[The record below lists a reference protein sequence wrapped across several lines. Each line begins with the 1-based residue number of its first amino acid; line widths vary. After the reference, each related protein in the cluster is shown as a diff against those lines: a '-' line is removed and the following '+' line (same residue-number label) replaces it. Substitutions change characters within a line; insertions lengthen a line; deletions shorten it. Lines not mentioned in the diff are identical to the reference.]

1 MLRKLII
8 YDLKASAKIFFLFH
22 LVFLIACG
30 LGRFC
35 FMDRIDFVHSSPE
48 TLLASVTIIICL
60 AIILV
65 VAVNLFSWL
74 MTAFRFYRN
83 LFGKEGYLSWTLP
96 VSGIRHLWAKII
108 SGCVLMWIDTIVIW
122 LGIFFLV
129 SGRNVTE
136 AYAMISADV
145 TEMLGLPLSM
155 FSLYMF
161 LFTALSC
168 IISVIMTYFC
178 IAVGQLFPSHRILCA
193 IATYFILTFVLQ
205 IAVFL
210 IMILSGYFND
220 YINSSGIFSKE
231 LSLILVPSFLFSFII
246 AIAEYMITHYILSKK
261 INLI

>member
-48 TLLASVTIIICL
+48 TLLAPVTIIICL

-96 VSGIRHLWAKII
+96 VSGIRHLWAKITV
-108 SGCVLMWIDTIVIW
+108 SYTHLTLPTILRV
-122 LGIFFLV
+122 
-129 SGRNVTE
+129 
-136 AYAMISADV
+136 
-145 TEMLGLPLSM
+145 
-155 FSLYMF
+155 
-161 LFTALSC
+161 
-168 IISVIMTYFC
+168 
-178 IAVGQLFPSHRILCA
+178 
-193 IATYFILTFVLQ
+193 
-205 IAVFL
+205 
-210 IMILSGYFND
+210 
-220 YINSSGIFSKE
+220 
-231 LSLILVPSFLFSFII
+231 
-246 AIAEYMITHYILSKK
+246 
-261 INLI
+261 